1 MSTGRKFRFSF
12 VLRRAWAVLGMGVFL
27 AVQAPV
33 QAAPSAYVANNFSG
47 TVSVID
53 TATNAVTTTI
63 TVGNN
68 PKGVAVSPDGSQVY
82 VVNQCAS
89 SSNCTY
95 GTVSVI
101 DTATDLVTDTI
112 PVGSGSIGVAVSP
125 DGSRVYVTN
134 LNSNTVSV
142 IDTATGQVTDTI
154 PVGISPEGVAVS
166 PDGSRVYVTNQCA
179 SSSSNCT
186 NGTVSVIDTA
196 SGLVTASIPVGSE
209 PIGVAVSPDGSHVYV
224 TNFGSNTVSVI
235 DMATAVTATIPVGTH
250 PIGVAMSSDGS
261 RVYVASQCVIGGSC
275 ANGTVSVIDTAS
287 DSVLTT
293 INVGVQPY
301 SLGAFVGPGALIA
314 TNSSASELEGEQIS
328 GTVPALTNS
337 TGCATSD
344 GAVQNPAHGSLVF
357 DAGTGEYTYTPAS
370 ATYVGPDAFTWHGTA
385 LDTCAAAD
393 NPTAPAS
400 NVGTVTFTLTVA
412 PPVASDGSVTTAVG
426 QTITGQLG
434 ATGPLGQTLTYAMVT
449 GPSHGTVTFTAS
461 TGAFSYA
468 PAAGFSGADS
478 FAFDAKDSGGTS
490 NTAIEMVSV
499 VAPPGGG
506 GNHSLGSGSGALG
519 LDSLGVLG
527 AGLFFSRSR
536 RKKRLSPW

>member
-1 MSTGRKFRFSF
+1 M
-12 VLRRAWAVLGMGVFL
+12 
-27 AVQAPV
+27 
-33 QAAPSAYVANNFSG
+33 
-47 TVSVID
+47 
-53 TATNAVTTTI
+53 
-63 TVGNN
+63 
-68 PKGVAVSPDGSQVY
+68 
-82 VVNQCAS
+82 
-89 SSNCTY
+89 
-95 GTVSVI
+95 SVI

-179 SSSSNCT
+179 SSSSSNCT

-250 PIGVAMSSDGS
+250 PIGVAVSSDGS
-261 RVYVASQCVIGGSC
+261 HVYVASQCAIGGNC

-344 GAVQNPAHGSLVF
+344 GVVQNPAHGSLVF

-400 NVGTVTFTLTVA
+400 NAGTVTFTLTVA